1 MVPNEMKRYWIK
13 DMQAHKQPGWP
24 QTTLIQLTS
33 LQTFIMQCNFSK
45 ENSINWRVL
54 NLIYVSLIFNVSESE
69 NILLT
74 GYQVTWSH
82 SRLEWSCCERERERE
97 REREN
102 ERERLSQS
110 ARNSFLIFWNH
121 KIFASFDGYFC
132 FNERYFSPKASK
144 PGTEF
149 YLDSMWHYSAATCCN
164 SI

>member
-13 DMQAHKQPGWP
+13 DTQAHKQPGWP

-45 ENSINWRVL
+45 ENYVNWRVL

-82 SRLEWSCCERERERE
+82 SRLEWSCWERERERE
-97 REREN
+97 RKREIVSISKKFIFD
-102 ERERLSQS
+102 LLKSQ
-110 ARNSFLIFWNH
+110 NICLLWWLFLFQWEVLQ
-121 KIFASFDGYFC
+121 S
-132 FNERYFSPKASK
+132 
-144 PGTEF
+144 
-149 YLDSMWHYSAATCCN
+149 
-164 SI
+164 